1 MLVGPTGGGKT
12 CNYTVLARAITQ
24 LDKKGLFTK
33 VWLHMLNPKS
43 ITMGQLY
50 GCFNDQTHEW
60 ADGVL
65 AYIVRETVKDE
76 SGEKHWVMFDGPVD
90 AIWIESMNTVLD
102 DNKKLCLNSGQI
114 LTLTPYMTMM
124 FEVEDLSVASPATVS
139 RCWMVYMEP
148 EALGYQPLIDS
159 WIGKLPENIVS
170 KSKVFL
176 PKLKTLLDKL
186 VGPMLAF
193 MRKNVREVVVTA
205 NNNLVQSL
213 LRILDCYLVGFTDT
227 ETRKYS
233 SEELETLEQA
243 LESLFYFALT
253 WSLGATGDYE
263 SRDRI
268 NQYLVDCAKSHNIVV
283 PSDSNWYESFFDIQ
297 NRTFLSWNTRYQE
310 FQVEPKLGYHEVM
323 IPTADSTR
331 NIYLLQLLIQN
342 GKHVMNPG
350 PTGTGKTQNIQDLL
364 SKQLGD
370 EFMYISLTFSA

>member
-139 RCWMVYMEP
+139 RCGMVYMEP

-310 FQVEPKLGYHEVM
+310 FQV
-323 IPTADSTR
+323 
-331 NIYLLQLLIQN
+331 
-342 GKHVMNPG
+342 
-350 PTGTGKTQNIQDLL
+350 
-364 SKQLGD
+364 
-370 EFMYISLTFSA
+370 